1 MPIYEY
7 RCEECGEKF
16 EKLVA
21 SFRLAAEAD
30 CPKCGSTKVKKI
42 ISSFSARGSSA
53 SKSSY
58 SSCAP
63 SSGGG

>member
-21 SFRLAAEAD
+21 SFRLAAGAD
-30 CPKCGSTKVKKI
+30 CPKCGSTKVKKLL
-42 ISSFSARGSSA
+42 SSFCACGSTARKDSPSACPA
-53 SKSSY
+53 
-58 SSCAP
+58 
-63 SSGGG
+63 SGGG